1 MESNLGRIQPQ
12 RIPSVRSTRE
22 KRERKRESP
31 SDKRFELEGEESK
44 PAKPPARDE
53 TADRGTVSE
62 RQEGEAGGT
71 LDLTA

>member
-1 MESNLGRIQPQ
+1 MESKLGGIQPQ
-12 RIPSVRSTRE
+12 RIPGVRPTRE

-44 PAKPPARDE
+44 PADPPARDDA
-53 TADRGTVSE
+53 ADRGAVSE
-62 RQEGEAGGT
+62 RQDGEAGGT